1 MQNNQPNG
9 YSRPASVA
17 PDNPQRSLLSSMF
30 ILSLGVV
37 YPAFLCLIF
46 LKPELL
52 EHLFNS
58 SSGYFISGLGLL
70 LLGFCFVLATAHFRS
85 ADRQYR
91 QASDHTLLPPP
102 DIKPGGPPL
111 PNPEP

>member
-1 MQNNQPNG
+1 MHNNQPNG
-9 YSRPASVA
+9 YSRPASA
-17 PDNPQRSLLSSMF
+17 PHDIPQRSLLSSLF
-30 ILSLGVV
+30 ILSLGVI

-91 QASDHTLLPPP
+91 QLSDPTLLPPP
-102 DIKPGGPPL
+102 DIKPGGPTP
-111 PNPEP
+111 PNTEP